1 MTLTVEGKYT
11 SPRGKSTSEA
21 IETQT
26 ILRLIDAKYPP
37 LKFQLMTRNR
47 MIFNAFQ
54 MNTVSHTYHG
64 LWRNPK
70 TTQVHF
76 DALDTWV
83 DLAKTLE
90 RGKYD
95 ALFLADVVGIDPAYE
110 GKWNAYIEEGLH
122 MPCHDPAAL
131 CAALIGAT
139 DNLGLTFT
147 SSILTEHPFSFARK
161 MSTMDHLSKGRIG
174 WNIVTSATHSAAQ
187 NYGYDKI
194 VEHDE
199 RYRWADEYMKVVY
212 KLWEGSWDDGAVL
225 ADREAGVY
233 ADADKIH
240 RVYHHGE
247 RYKVLGPHMASP
259 SPQRTPV
266 MYQAGSSKVGRE
278 FASRHAEA
286 TFVVYPTVEGA
297 RKGIAEQRKETVAAG
312 RDAGDLKFIQGFS
325 FVVGSTEEEAWRKS
339 AEIDE
344 DISYRGLAA
353 HIGRDMGID
362 VSGLDPD
369 MPIEQTSMSGVQGYA
384 RMFEDSNNGQK
395 AKVSDLV
402 GALSYASRMVG
413 TPEQIADKLEQWQN
427 AGVDGVNQIIQYF
440 PQSAEDFVEHVIPVL
455 QERGLA
461 QKEYGTGTLRERMFP
476 GIGPRLPDRHAA
488 AKYRGAFVRD
498 AEVSGAGGTHVTW
511 DTAAV

>member
-1 MTLTVEGKYT
+1 
-11 SPRGKSTSEA
+11 
-21 IETQT
+21 
-26 ILRLIDAKYPP
+26 
-37 LKFQLMTRNR
+37 

-76 DALDTWV
+76 DTLDTWV

-187 NYGYDKI
+187 NFGFDKI

-212 KLWEGSWDDGAVL
+212 DRRPTRAGCL
-225 ADREAGVY
+225 A
-233 ADADKIH
+233 H
-240 RVYHHGE
+240 R
-247 RYKVLGPHMASP
+247 
-259 SPQRTPV
+259 Q
-266 MYQAGSSKVGRE
+266 
-278 FASRHAEA
+278 
-286 TFVVYPTVEGA
+286 
-297 RKGIAEQRKETVAAG
+297 
-312 RDAGDLKFIQGFS
+312 
-325 FVVGSTEEEAWRKS
+325 
-339 AEIDE
+339 
-344 DISYRGLAA
+344 
-353 HIGRDMGID
+353 
-362 VSGLDPD
+362 
-369 MPIEQTSMSGVQGYA
+369 
-384 RMFEDSNNGQK
+384 
-395 AKVSDLV
+395 
-402 GALSYASRMVG
+402 
-413 TPEQIADKLEQWQN
+413 
-427 AGVDGVNQIIQYF
+427 
-440 PQSAEDFVEHVIPVL
+440 
-455 QERGLA
+455 
-461 QKEYGTGTLRERMFP
+461 
-476 GIGPRLPDRHAA
+476 
-488 AKYRGAFVRD
+488 
-498 AEVSGAGGTHVTW
+498 
-511 DTAAV
+511 